1 MKISN
6 IISLK
11 LAIYE
16 SKKYYLPRLPC
27 LFPALLPELN
37 TAHARARN
45 SKSWNKNKL
54 SLCSQFSIFKAIYL
68 VFLLS
73 KQKYQNQH
81 TWILLDILVYFTNH
95 KGLLFTNNKKINIK
109 FVIICPKVCL
119 QKMKADWFISTF
131 FVLYIYESDFD
142 YNIDY
147 DGSLKN

>member
-1 MKISN
+1 M
-6 IISLK
+6 
-11 LAIYE
+11 AIYE
-16 SKKYYLPRLPC
+16 SKIYYLPRLPC
-27 LFPALLPELN
+27 LLFPALLPELN

-54 SLCSQFSIFKAIYL
+54 SLCSQFSIFKVIYL

-95 KGLLFTNNKKINIK
+95 KGLQFTNNKKSILYLILD
-109 FVIICPKVCL
+109 V
-119 QKMKADWFISTF
+119 QKYANKRWRQTDLYRTVSS
-131 FVLYIYESDFD
+131 YIYESPFN